1 MAARDDKIH
10 IATLPW
16 LAFCHMMPW
25 LEFAMLVA
33 QKGRKIPFISIPRNI
48 DPLPKPLPHLSS
60 LIHYV
65 KLPLRPVEGLPQN
78 AEATM
83 DLPPTEVRYL
93 KKALDVLQQPMTQL
107 LESLDPDWVFFDFAP
122 YWLALTAAQLGIK
135 SSFFTICNAPMVAF
149 LGPSSLLIHG
159 DDERKKPEDFT
170 VPPKWVPFPTNVAYR
185 YYDIKSTFDCVK
197 ENVSGASD
205 FVRRG
210 WCLKSNDVIAVRSC
224 SEIEPEWLQLIE
236 SIHRKPVFPVRQ
248 LPPTT
253 YETEDKIDMWRSIKE
268 WLDMKEKI
276 SVVYIAFGGEAKPC
290 KPQLTELVLGLELSG
305 LPFFWAH
312 RNRRGIAD
320 KELIELPP
328 GFEEQTKGRGVVCTS
343 WAPQLKILAHE
354 SVGGFLTQSGWS
366 SMVEALMFGRAV
378 ILFTF
383 YADQGINA

>member
-1 MAARDDKIH
+1 MARV
-10 IATLPW
+10 
-16 LAFCHMMPW
+16 CH
-25 LEFAMLVA
+25 ASCS
-33 QKGRKIPFISIPRNI
+33 KGSQNPLHFHSKNI
-48 DPLPKPLPHLSS
+48 DRLPKPLPHLSS

-65 KLPLRPVEGLPQN
+65 KLPLLPVEGLPQN

-122 YWLALTAAQLGIK
+122 YWLGLTAAQLGIK

-170 VPPKWVPFPTNVAYR
+170 VPPN
-185 YYDIKSTFDCVK
+185 
-197 ENVSGASD
+197 D

-236 SIHRKPVFPVRQ
+236 SIHRKPVFLVHQ
-248 LPPTT
+248 LSPTT

-268 WLDMKEKI
+268 WLDMKEKNFC
-276 SVVYIAFGGEAKPC
+276 SVHSIWCEAKPC

-305 LPFFWAH
+305 LPFS
-312 RNRRGIAD
+312 G
-320 KELIELPP
+320 
-328 GFEEQTKGRGVVCTS
+328 TS
-343 WAPQLKILAHE
+343 K
-354 SVGGFLTQSGWS
+354 S
-366 SMVEALMFGRAV
+366 SRDCRQRVDRVATW
-378 ILFTF
+378 I
-383 YADQGINA
+383 